1 MTDKAEAKAKMGD
14 KVDVEQSGVI
24 DEVAKEA
31 HTNWHSLDKEECETR
46 SVPRS
51 CFTFFFE
58 TWARDHS
65 FDQGLVFVLKNKN
78 IEI

>member
-31 HTNWHSLDKEECETR
+31 HTNWHSLDKEECIR
-46 SVPRS
+46 I
-51 CFTFFFE
+51 
-58 TWARDHS
+58 
-65 FDQGLVFVLKNKN
+65 LK
-78 IEI
+78 